1 MIDALTAILAKLVAI
16 AVMWGII
23 AILSGGGS
31 MMPKT
36 AVWAQGLRSGG
47 FGAFAMGQIGL
58 GSLGKNKSMGVT
70 VDGQISGHTIYLSNK
85 RALSSYDRTYG
96 G

>member
-1 MIDALTAILAKLVAI
+1 
-16 AVMWGII
+16 
-23 AILSGGGS
+23 
-31 MMPKT
+31 
-36 AVWAQGLRSGG
+36 
-47 FGAFAMGQIGL
+47 MGQIGL
-58 GSLGKNKSMGVT
+58 GSLGGGNKSMNVA